1 MVGCANKYWTE
12 DLLLL
17 SRDFLRDLGEVSHII
32 SQYEILVVPDDHDE
46 NTDILIPETRNVY
59 T

>member
-17 SRDFLRDLGEVSHII
+17 SRDFLTDLGEVSHIN

-46 NTDILIPETRNVY
+46 NTDILIPDTRNV
-59 T
+59 

>member
-17 SRDFLRDLGEVSHII
+17 SRDFLTDLGEVSRIN

-46 NTDILIPETRNVY
+46 NTDILIPDTRNVY

>member
-17 SRDFLRDLGEVSHII
+17 SRDFLTDLGEVSHIN

-46 NTDILIPETRNVY
+46 KTDILISDTRNVY